1 MEASHSVKDS
11 SKGQVEYR
19 RYMFRFCFVLV
30 VEVQSNVEISFVVTD
45 LRGALKTATLSR
57 C

>member
-1 MEASHSVKDS
+1 MKASHLAKDS
-11 SKGQVEYR
+11 SKGQVECH
-19 RYMFRFCFVLV
+19 RYMVRFCFILV
-30 VEVQSNVEISFVVTD
+30 IEVQTNVKISFVVTD

>member
-1 MEASHSVKDS
+1 MEASHSVKAS

-19 RYMFRFCFVLV
+19 RYMFRFCFILV
-30 VEVQSNVEISFVVTD
+30 VEVQSNVKISFVVTD